1 MKHITIHL
9 LILIT
14 WLTLALVAVMEWDVR
29 TSQKKADIQPV
40 VIQIQRADYVS
51 MVTGRDVEWDIKEKR

>member
-51 MVTGRDVEWDIKEKR
+51 MVTGRDVEWDIKEGK

>member
-1 MKHITIHL
+1 MKHITAHI

-14 WLTLALVAVMEWDVR
+14 WLTIAIIAVLEWDVR
-29 TSQKKADIQPV
+29 TAQRKNDIKPV

-51 MVTGRDVEWDIKEKR
+51 MITGPQVEWDIKEGK